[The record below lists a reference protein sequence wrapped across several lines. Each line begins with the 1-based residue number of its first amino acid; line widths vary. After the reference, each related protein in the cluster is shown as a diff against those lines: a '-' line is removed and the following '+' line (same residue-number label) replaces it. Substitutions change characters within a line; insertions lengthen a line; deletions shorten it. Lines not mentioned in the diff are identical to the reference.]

1 MTSCASAV
9 KGRAEKASH
18 KNCFIKEA
26 SVFCI
31 DGRERE
37 MSLFLYLYPVRNE
50 SFAER
55 QAHGTKQLNLST
67 DRQNL
72 IVCGAMKNVL
82 GGIDDGRKDSERC
95 AGLEEA
101 THTKSVLCDQAEGHG
116 ASFHGR
122 IRRH

>member
-1 MTSCASAV
+1 MIAASKIELTV
-9 KGRAEKASH
+9 GNDRRRDNLPSGMKLFHQGSLR
-18 KNCFIKEA
+18 
-26 SVFCI
+26 FCI

-72 IVCGAMKNVL
+72 IVCGAMKNVPAHL
-82 GGIDDGRKDSERC
+82 SESFLPSSIPPSTFLITPHTIRFYRID
-95 AGLEEA
+95 
-101 THTKSVLCDQAEGHG
+101 
-116 ASFHGR
+116 R
-122 IRRH
+122 I

>member
-1 MTSCASAV
+1 MNHIAGFEFPFQTAGSGVQRVNVAIAAAKIGLTAGNDRRRDNLPS
-9 KGRAEKASH
+9 GMRLFHQGSLRH
-18 KNCFIKEA
+18 
-26 SVFCI
+26 CI

-72 IVCGAMKNVL
+72 IVCGAMK
-82 GGIDDGRKDSERC
+82 
-95 AGLEEA
+95 
-101 THTKSVLCDQAEGHG
+101 
-116 ASFHGR
+116 
-122 IRRH
+122 

>member
-1 MTSCASAV
+1 MIAASKIELTV
-9 KGRAEKASH
+9 GNDRRRDNLPSGMKLFHQGSLR
-18 KNCFIKEA
+18 
-26 SVFCI
+26 FCI

-95 AGLEEA
+95 AGLDRKS
-101 THTKSVLCDQAEGHG
+101 TRLNSSHTVNS
-116 ASFHGR
+116 
-122 IRRH
+122 